1 MTMNK
6 GESTRLDRIE
16 EKIDKLAD
24 AVVSIARAEEK
35 LAGLESLN
43 IAQHQQLQD
52 LDDRMRKV
60 ETNLHD
66 VEGAVGVLNKIF
78 WIALTALITGSVAMI
93 FWGTPSL

>member
-1 MTMNK
+1 MILK
-6 GESTRLDRIE
+6 FLDLPQCHPRLLFLQMEIQ
-16 EKIDKLAD
+16 KLW
-24 AVVSIARAEEK
+24 V
-35 LAGLESLN
+35 GLESLN

-66 VEGAVGVLNKIF
+66 VEGAVGILNKIF